1 MPTKSCQ
8 TDDAG
13 SPSASISHTKRSSQS
28 ISDSLP
34 ESSHDQ
40 QHKMSEEKI
49 LQVLS
54 ECDRLFESEKNKK
67 KQGPGHSLDSSSQK
81 TDSER
86 RVDLKS
92 GSRKESK
99 SFQSGSESSRLFSL
113 LDEID
118 RQVNNKWQCQCIK
131 WKKYLSFFNELIFH
145 IPYVS

>member
-1 MPTKSCQ
+1 
-8 TDDAG
+8 
-13 SPSASISHTKRSSQS
+13 
-28 ISDSLP
+28 
-34 ESSHDQ
+34 
-40 QHKMSEEKI
+40 MSEEKI

-118 RQVNNKWQCQCIK
+118 RQVNNK
-131 WKKYLSFFNELIFH
+131 
-145 IPYVS
+145 